1 MRLPRALR
9 WGLGVAALLA
19 ATLLVVRLW
28 PKPPLSAGVPVSTA
42 VLDADGRL
50 LRLTLAADER
60 YRQWLPIEAISPKL
74 VDAVLLHEDR
84 HYRWHPGVNPI
95 ALLRAAGSTYSGGP
109 RIGGSTI
116 TMQLARLR
124 WRLETRDVPGKLVQI
139 ARALQLEA
147 MYSKDDLLEAYL
159 NLAPY
164 GGNVEGVGAASRIY
178 FDKAAAELSL
188 PEALALAVMP
198 QAPNPR
204 GRFVVDAR
212 GVTTLGPGLQAA
224 RQRLYMRWVET
235 YGAASD
241 TDAATDMAARMA
253 LPLRLR
259 PTRALPFAAPHYVD
273 RVLAA
278 QQRHGPRPPELAT
291 PLDRRLQ
298 RLVERRVRAHLQREA
313 SRGLDNA
320 AVLIVDTRDMSVVA
334 LMGSADWRNAAI
346 GGQVNGT
353 AALRSPGSTLKPF
366 LYALAIDQGQLH
378 PATVLRDVPSAYG
391 AYTPENYD
399 GRFQGPVT
407 ATEALNRSRNI
418 PAVTVASRLRS
429 PDLFD
434 LLRDAGVPKLRT
446 REHYGL
452 ALVLGGGEVRAEDLA
467 RLYAMFG
474 GDGRLRPLRF
484 RAADERSEGTA
495 MLSPEAAFMTLDMLR
510 RNPRPGGATASDL
523 GHWPVAWK
531 TGTSWGFRDAW
542 TAGVVGPYAVVV
554 WMGHFDGRANPALIG
569 VEAAAPLFFSIADA
583 MRAEGLDVTPQRTT
597 AARMKRVSVCLA
609 SGDLPNAWCPQRGET
624 WFIPGVSPIR
634 VSTVHRPVQLDRA
647 TGRVACGAFDPATMR
662 REVYEFWPSDLAR
675 VFAQAGLPR
684 RKPPPGA
691 DCAGAA
697 EWLGSAPQITQPYR
711 ATRYRLHFDG
721 REQPGIPLAA
731 TTDADARTVFWFADG
746 AFIGESASGR
756 AIAWTPRRAGRVLLR
771 AVDEHGRGD
780 EREVVVEAE

>member
-1 MRLPRALR
+1 
-9 WGLGVAALLA
+9 
-19 ATLLVVRLW
+19 
-28 PKPPLSAGVPVSTA
+28 
-42 VLDADGRL
+42 
-50 LRLTLAADER
+50 
-60 YRQWLPIEAISPKL
+60 
-74 VDAVLLHEDR
+74 
-84 HYRWHPGVNPI
+84 
-95 ALLRAAGSTYSGGP
+95 
-109 RIGGSTI
+109 
-116 TMQLARLR
+116 
-124 WRLETRDVPGKLVQI
+124 
-139 ARALQLEA
+139 
-147 MYSKDDLLEAYL
+147 
-159 NLAPY
+159 
-164 GGNVEGVGAASRIY
+164 
-178 FDKAAAELSL
+178 
-188 PEALALAVMP
+188 
-198 QAPNPR
+198 
-204 GRFVVDAR
+204 
-212 GVTTLGPGLQAA
+212 
-224 RQRLYMRWVET
+224 
-235 YGAASD
+235 
-241 TDAATDMAARMA
+241 
-253 LPLRLR
+253 
-259 PTRALPFAAPHYVD
+259 
-273 RVLAA
+273 LAA
-278 QQRHGPRPPELAT
+278 QQRHGPRPPEIAT

-298 RLVERRVRAHLQREA
+298 RLVERRVRANLQREA
-313 SRGLDNA
+313 ARGLDNA
-320 AVLIVDTRDMSVVA
+320 AVLVVDTRDMGVVA

-346 GGQVNGT
+346 SGQVNGT

-452 ALVLGGGEVRAEDLA
+452 ALVLGGGEVRGEDLA
-467 RLYAMFG
+467 RLYAMLG

-583 MRAEGLDVTPQRTT
+583 MRAEGYDVTPQRTT
-597 AARMKRVSVCLA
+597 ASRMKRVSVCLA

-634 VSTVHRPVQLDRA
+634 VSTVHRPVQIDRA
-647 TGRVACGAFDPATMR
+647 SGREACGAFDPATMR
-662 REVYEFWPSDLAR
+662 REIYEFWPSDLAR

-756 AIAWTPRRAGRVLLR
+756 AIAWAPRRAGRVLLR

-780 EREVVVEAE
+780 ERDVVVEAE